1 MNKIGPI
8 RAPRSKQQAQLK
20 LFLKPLARFASLFID
35 LQVLCPGGALIGV
48 YIFVPRYCNSHS
60 APCCLSSPSG
70 GYGNP
75 PYGIVT

>member
-8 RAPRSKQQAQLK
+8 RATRSKQQAQLK

-48 YIFVPRYCNSHS
+48 YIFVPLLPLLIFDPLLVIS
-60 APCCLSSPSG
+60 
-70 GYGNP
+70 
-75 PYGIVT
+75 